1 MAQPNHINNLVDNVS
16 KELLFE
22 GFLSGFRHYALDD
35 QEWEIMRQNL
45 KLIRH
50 ATNPHDE
57 NAIAVFANS
66 MMIGYV
72 PKTHSEIIANYIDKG
87 ENIIPELIDVNP
99 EATSQE
105 KVYFRIWNYKVKL
118 SS

>member
-1 MAQPNHINNLVDNVS
+1 MVKSNHANNLIDNVS

-22 GFLSGFRHYALDD
+22 GYLSGFRYYSATD

-50 ATNPHDE
+50 TTNVHDE

-66 MMIGYV
+66 KMIGYV
-72 PKTHSEIIANYIDKG
+72 PKTHSKKIASYIDKG
-87 ENIIPELIDVNP
+87 DNIIPELVNVNP
-99 EATSQE
+99 SAEAQE
-105 KVYFRIWNYKVKL
+105 KVYFKIWNYKVNL
-118 SS
+118 QA